1 MSGPP
6 LPPQLLLSG
15 SSSLQPDVD
24 LSGQPFPHPKT
35 IRGGCWLVNYE
46 PSGASFVAY
55 DGTMRVEHNAS
66 GTTASGDLYQRPV
79 IFLPSPPP
87 RPPRRIM
94 LPPPSPVH
102 GIPIQG
108 RRNYRYYLRI
118 TSIPESSLFGH
129 SFDLGFEMWRFD
141 VTTSTWAATPEAT
154 LSAKMSWI

>member
-1 MSGPP
+1 MGGPP
-6 LPPQLLLSG
+6 LPPQLPLSG
-15 SSSLQPDVD
+15 SSSLQAAVD
-24 LSGQPFPHPKT
+24 LSGQPPAGPSPSWPFPHPKT

-102 GIPIQG
+102 GIPIQ
-108 RRNYRYYLRI
+108 
-118 TSIPESSLFGH
+118 
-129 SFDLGFEMWRFD
+129 
-141 VTTSTWAATPEAT
+141 
-154 LSAKMSWI
+154 